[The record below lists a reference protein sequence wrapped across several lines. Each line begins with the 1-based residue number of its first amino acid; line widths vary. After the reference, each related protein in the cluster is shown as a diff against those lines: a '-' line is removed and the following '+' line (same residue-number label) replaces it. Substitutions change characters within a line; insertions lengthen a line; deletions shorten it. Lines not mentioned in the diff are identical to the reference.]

1 MARFAGSPASRNRD
15 VQSAT
20 SVGVNP
26 EDERK
31 ARMIK
36 YTIAMSVRVV
46 CLILGMVVQGWL
58 MWVFFA
64 AAILLP
70 YIAVVI
76 ANDVR
81 HEHENRA
88 EVVQAPTLKLGA
100 GDIKVVNH
108 DD

>member
-1 MARFAGSPASRNRD
+1 MARTFGSRVARNNS

-20 SVGVNP
+20 SVGANP
-26 EDERK
+26 EHERK

-36 YTIAMSVRVV
+36 YTVAMTVRVV

-88 EVVQAPTLKLGA
+88 ETVQAPTLKIA
-100 GDIKVVNH
+100 AADFKVMTP
-108 DD
+108 DE